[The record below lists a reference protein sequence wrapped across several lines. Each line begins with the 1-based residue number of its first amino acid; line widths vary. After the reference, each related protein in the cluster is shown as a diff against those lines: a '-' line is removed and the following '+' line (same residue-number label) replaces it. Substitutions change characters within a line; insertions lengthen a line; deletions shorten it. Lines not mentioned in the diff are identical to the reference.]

1 VEQAAQGNEAGH
13 HRILPEDPEM
23 FEPSRASWNRMQKRL
38 NKLSVSGKG
47 YVIKADVA
55 NCFASVNQHALM
67 DLESVSYL
75 WQLADA

>member
-1 VEQAAQGNEAGH
+1 
-13 HRILPEDPEM
+13 
-23 FEPSRASWNRMQKRL
+23 MQKRL

-67 DLESVSYL
+67 DLLEFRELSVAASRRL
-75 WQLADA
+75 ILAN